1 MKYEFLF
8 KEPTEKKIPRYQRET
23 LAFSLKRNH
32 ILPPMRNFPPLR
44 HQPRKNMPQRPEA
57 KAPPP
62 VINKEHLLGP
72 TKPVFK
78 VEAIKDNGMLPKIDE
93 GGCFRESSLTFINI
107 NEVPQ
112 QYDVPQQS
120 TSRDNVHGTHGLTN
134 KEITCV
140 VEDLKDETDV

>member
-8 KEPTEKKIPRYQRET
+8 KESTEKKIPRYQRET

-32 ILPPMRNFPPLR
+32 MLPPVRHFPPLR
-44 HQPRKNMPQRPEA
+44 HQPRKNKPQRPEA
-57 KAPPP
+57 MAPLP

-72 TKPVFK
+72 AKPVFK
-78 VEAIKDNGMLPKIDE
+78 LEAMTDNGMLPKIDE
-93 GGCFRESSLTFINI
+93 GGCFRESSLTSIGLN
-107 NEVPQ
+107 VPQ

-120 TSRDNVHGTHGLTN
+120 TSRDNGHEAHGLT
-134 KEITCV
+134 KKDVTCV